1 MLCLKNS
8 EVCLCVSE
16 WLPKMSA
23 KQAWGLT
30 PSDRSSTPQL
40 FRPLMYFYF
49 AWKKVYAFGNWRV
62 LGGCFYVLSRRSIWA
77 HGMDSSPLVRPRHIS
92 ISVRPI
98 QNFFMS
104 AVDFEVKL
112 NRSFWQWIQG
122 DGFWRW
128 ILKWNLPGAFG
139 DGFKAMAF
147 GDGLKATC
155 LGRGHWKERN
165 IVCWYHLCRNRKN
178 ILPSTSYVPTL
189 LRTSSP
195 TSGGPLAPRQLCFDK
210 VCVGLVVVYLIV
222 Q

>member
-62 LGGCFYVLSRRSIWA
+62 LGGDVFMFCREEVYEPMEWIPALSWG
-77 HGMDSSPLVRPRHIS
+77 HVTFPFL
-92 ISVRPI
+92 SVRFRTFSCLPSI
-98 QNFFMS
+98 LKWNLTEAF
-104 AVDFEVKL
+104 DDGL
-112 NRSFWQWIQG
+112 WRWIQC

-128 ILKWNLPGAFG
+128 IESN
-139 DGFKAMAF
+139 M
-147 GDGLKATC
+147 
-155 LGRGHWKERN
+155 LGKRALEERN
-165 IVCWYHLCRNRKN
+165 IVC
-178 ILPSTSYVPTL
+178 
-189 LRTSSP
+189 
-195 TSGGPLAPRQLCFDK
+195 
-210 VCVGLVVVYLIV
+210 
-222 Q
+222 

>member
-92 ISVRPI
+92 ISVCPI
-98 QNFFMS
+98 QNLFMS

-112 NRSFWQWIQG
+112 NWSFWWWPLAMDFEAKLNRSVWRWIQC

-128 ILKWNLPGAFG
+128 IESN
-139 DGFKAMAF
+139 M
-147 GDGLKATC
+147 
-155 LGRGHWKERN
+155 LGKRPLEERN
-165 IVCWYHLCRNRKN
+165 IVC
-178 ILPSTSYVPTL
+178 
-189 LRTSSP
+189 
-195 TSGGPLAPRQLCFDK
+195 
-210 VCVGLVVVYLIV
+210 
-222 Q
+222 